1 MPIPT
6 PKHAARILRVC
17 GFSPPEEEGASYD
30 VVVPHP
36 DPDYGR
42 GSGTS
47 PPLRDADMASVTSL
61 GNSIQFNT
69 NDDDSYHSQD
79 SNDSRSSS
87 SGMEVMDLRPRVHGS
102 NSSIVSIGSNI
113 TIDTGV
119 ASDLFQTANYAT
131 ATTTAGGDHG
141 NLHAGVGAGEVG
153 DALTGDLPNH
163 WTAAQ
168 EGSTTAVGV
177 SSNHWADVSEGYTA
191 ITAAETLM
199 DNPLG
204 ESEQAYRAL
213 IRLMGGRDVGY
224 DEEEFNG
231 QAAGNNNNNSG
242 GGRNDLDRGPMMRRP
257 SVSSFASAETGQSG
271 FW

>member
-1 MPIPT
+1 
-6 PKHAARILRVC
+6 
-17 GFSPPEEEGASYD
+17 
-30 VVVPHP
+30 
-36 DPDYGR
+36 
-42 GSGTS
+42 
-47 PPLRDADMASVTSL
+47 MASVTSL

-69 NDDDSYHSQD
+69 NDDDSYHSRD
-79 SNDSRSSS
+79 SNDDDSRSSS
-87 SGMEVMDLRPRVHGS
+87 SGMEVMDLRPRIHGS

-113 TIDTGV
+113 TMDTGV
-119 ASDLFQTANYAT
+119 ASDLFLTANALT
-131 ATTTAGGDHG
+131 AAAPGGSSNNLAGG
-141 NLHAGVGAGEVG
+141 VVSAGEVG

-168 EGSTTAVGV
+168 EGSTMTQQAV

-224 DEEEFNG
+224 DEEEQFNG
-231 QAAGNNNNNSG
+231 QAAGGNNNNSSG
-242 GGRNDLDRGPMMRRP
+242 GNDLDRGPMLRRP